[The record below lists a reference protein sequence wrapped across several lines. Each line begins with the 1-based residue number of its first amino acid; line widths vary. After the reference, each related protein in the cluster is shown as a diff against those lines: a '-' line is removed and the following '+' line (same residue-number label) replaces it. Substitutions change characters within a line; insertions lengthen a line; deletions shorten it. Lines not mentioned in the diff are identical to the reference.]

1 MGNTSPVKASFPQDA
16 DATMPRD
23 IAIVEPFWRY
33 VMNFTAIK
41 EFSRKSLAGVGLA
54 LGMVPMLGFSVLA
67 QQSGGYNNGGYYPRP
82 GYGQNGGYRD
92 RDRDRDGYRDRDRY
106 RNNYNYLRRLAADNG
121 YQSGLEHG
129 LKDRRR
135 SHRYDYTDSDSFRH
149 ADHGYRRE
157 YGDKEEYRRIF
168 RDAFIRGYNQGYG
181 TRGWGG
187 RY

>member
-1 MGNTSPVKASFPQDA
+1 
-16 DATMPRD
+16 
-23 IAIVEPFWRY
+23 
-33 VMNFTAIK
+33 MNFTAIK
-41 EFSRKSLAGVGLA
+41 EFSKKSLAGVGLA

-67 QQSGGYNNGGYYPRP
+67 QQGGGYNNGGYYPRP

-92 RDRDRDGYRDRDRY
+92 RDRNRDRDRDRDRDYRDRDPY
-106 RNNYNYLRRLAADNG
+106 RNNNYLRRLAADNG
-121 YQSGLEHG
+121 FQSGLEHG
-129 LKDRRR
+129 QKDRRR
-135 SHRYDYTDSDSFRH
+135 NHRYDYTDSDSFRH

-181 TRGWGG
+181 SRGGWGG